1 MPICGWWWLYS
12 RVGGGGKC
20 SGGHHSGGYDSGCD
34 GCDGRGGSHH
44 SGGYDSGCD
53 GCDGRGGGHNSGG
66 YDSGCGGWDGRRG
79 GRFAGGLGGRCAYRS
94 GDVGCCMVVGV
105 VVLVDGCL
113 VGDDDVVS
121 LKNSISLLNKY
132 ISLNIS
138 SWWSIGELASVTVY
152 RRGGII

>member
-20 SGGHHSGGYDSGCD
+20 SGGHHSGGYDSGYD
-34 GCDGRGGSHH
+34 GCDGS
-44 SGGYDSGCD
+44 
-53 GCDGRGGGHNSGG
+53 
-66 YDSGCGGWDGRRG
+66 CGG
-79 GRFAGGLGGRCAYRS
+79 GRFTAGHGGRCACGS
-94 GDVGCCMVVGV
+94 GDVGCCMVVVV

-132 ISLNIS
+132 FSLKIS
-138 SWWSIGELASVTVY
+138 SW
-152 RRGGII
+152 